1 MHTPQPSQHTSH
13 RQSLGRRGEDLA
25 ADYIA
30 SIGMS
35 ALWRNWRCRFGEIDI
50 IAESDDSIVFIEVK
64 TRRGLSAGD
73 PLEAVTPL
81 KLARLKQLIAL
92 WFQEQGEDSLHTHR
106 KSARLDVIGI
116 LIPGDGAEPMIRHIV
131 GVL

>member
-1 MHTPQPSQHTSH
+1 MHTSQPSQFTRH
-13 RQSLGRRGEDLA
+13 RQSLGRKGEDLA

-30 SIGMS
+30 SIGLS
-35 ALWRNWRCRFGEIDI
+35 VIQRNWRCRHGEIDLI
-50 IAESDDSIVFIEVK
+50 SQSDDEIVFIEVK
-64 TRRGLSAGD
+64 ARRGLGGGD

-81 KLARLKQLIAL
+81 KLARLKRLIAL
-92 WFQEQGEDSLHTHR
+92 WFQEQDDHAQLTHR

-116 LIPGDGAEPMIRHIV
+116 LIPGGSAEPVIRHII